1 VLLSLVFWGW
11 VLGPVGMLLSIPLT
25 MAVKIAMESG
35 SETRWI
41 AVLLGPGPAA
51 AEGATEEA

>member
-1 VLLSLVFWGW
+1 
-11 VLGPVGMLLSIPLT
+11 MLLSIPLT

-51 AEGATEEA
+51 AEGATEVAENSSR

>member
-1 VLLSLVFWGW
+1 
-11 VLGPVGMLLSIPLT
+11 MSIPLT

-41 AVLLGPGPAA
+41 SVLLGPGPVV
-51 AEGATEEA
+51 AESATEEA